1 MVCSYPTFRPSRGVR
16 PKPRA
21 DGTQEARTNKMALKS
36 PAFRRKF
43 PLLVTGSLL
52 ALQPFATSF
61 VVAAEQYDC
70 SVSASGAWDCAPK
83 TAAAP
88 LPPRPVHDGAA
99 VSSANSTPQGK
110 AGGSVDAEPK
120 TMLVT
125 ESKGRGLRSRS
136 ADYSHLDW
144 VPRDKLT
151 AAQLAETGPY
161 CGGAYIEPTR
171 PGMNDK
177 TNKSDAPTFIG
188 AKASRYEQEQ
198 QVATLAGDVVM
209 RQGSMQLEADEASL
223 YQAENRGELNGKVRL
238 RDNGALIVGDHAQVQ
253 LDTGAAQIDN
263 AEYVMHKSRIRG
275 NALYAKRAENA
286 IIRLKD
292 GTYTTCEPDSNAW
305 QLKGNNITLNPATG
319 FGTATN
325 ATLRVKNIPILY
337 TPYIY
342 FPIDDRRQSGFLPP
356 SFSTGGETGFTLVTP
371 YYFNLAPNYD
381 ATLYPQYMT
390 KRGMLMEGEFRYLT
404 KSSEGQFG
412 GAYLN
417 DDNDERSKQ
426 TDSEKTRY
434 MLNWQHKGGLD
445 SRLTTLVDYTKISD
459 PFYFQDLKSYQ
470 EGVQSQDFLNQQGTV
485 SYRGDSYQA
494 AVNLQSYQ
502 LATISQITPY
512 DRLPQITFNGTLP
525 FQPAGLNFSYE
536 TEAVRFDRDLRS
548 GRVRNQDGGPFNA
561 DGTIGE
567 RRLDENVTGL
577 TRANG
582 TRLNVAPAVS
592 YPMNWSYGFITPKL
606 KYVYTKYDLDLD
618 GKGKDQMALA
628 GQTFNSS
635 QDRSVPIAS
644 IDSGLYF
651 DRKTNWF
658 GKDYNQTLEPRAFY
672 LYVPNKDQT
681 EIPVFDTSENSF
693 SYSSLFRDNR
703 FSGSDRIG
711 DENKLSFGL
720 TSRWIEENGFERQR
734 ASIGQAVY
742 FKDREV
748 QLPGVDAK
756 TRDDA
761 HSNVSPVALE
771 YEFRFN
777 RDWRA
782 TADYNWDTETH
793 SPRSGSAMFHY
804 QPEDNPNK
812 VVNLGYRYR
821 NDQVVYNQ
829 LTGKWQFGG
838 DFGQE
843 GDKDFVKD
851 YYKIQ
856 QHDFSMMWPIIP
868 QWNLIT
874 RWQYDYA
881 RNRTLEAFGGFEYD
895 NCCWKLRVINR
906 YWVSNDEYTQ
916 LAPQNEKG
924 DHGLFFQIVLKGL
937 GGLTGAKVESFLD
950 KGIEGYRERED
961 KAF

>member
-1 MVCSYPTFRPSRGVR
+1 
-16 PKPRA
+16 
-21 DGTQEARTNKMALKS
+21 MALKS

-52 ALQPFATSF
+52 AMQPFATSF

-99 VSSANSTPQGK
+99 VSSANGTAQANAEGSTE
-110 AGGSVDAEPK
+110 AEPK

-125 ESKGRGLRSRS
+125 EAKGRGLRSRS

-144 VPRDKLT
+144 VPREKLT

-161 CGGAYIEPTR
+161 CSGAYIEPTR

-177 TNKSDAPTFIG
+177 TNQSDAPTFIG

-209 RQGSMQLEADEASL
+209 RQGSMQLESEEASL
-223 YQAENRGELNGKVRL
+223 YQAENRGELNGNVRL

-263 AEYVMHKSRIRG
+263 AEYVMHKSRVRG

-325 ATLRVKNIPILY
+325 ATLRIKNIPILY

-342 FPIDDRRQSGFLPP
+342 FPIDNRRQSGFLPP
-356 SFSTGGETGFTLVTP
+356 SFSTGSETGFTLVTP

-390 KRGMLMEGEFRYLT
+390 KRGLLMEGEFRYLT

-417 DDNDERSKQ
+417 DDSDERSKQ
-426 TDSEKTRY
+426 TDYEKTRY

-445 SRLTTLVDYTKISD
+445 SRLTTQVDYTKISD
-459 PFYFQDLKSYQ
+459 PYYFQDLKSYE
-470 EGVQSQDFLNQQGTV
+470 EGVQSRDFLNQQGSV
-485 SYRGDSYQA
+485 AYRGDSYQA
-494 AVNLQSYQ
+494 RLNVQAYQ

-512 DRLPQITFNGTLP
+512 DRLPQITFNGALP
-525 FQPAGLNFSYE
+525 YHPGGLNFTYE
-536 TEAVRFDRDLRS
+536 TEAVRFERS
-548 GRVRNQDGGPFNA
+548 LEN
-561 DGTIGE
+561 GTFTDQNGVE
-567 RRLDENVTGL
+567 SARLDTYVTGL

-582 TRLNVAPAVS
+582 TRLNAAPAVD
-592 YPMNWSYGFITPKL
+592 YPMNWTYGFITPKL

-618 GKGKDQMALA
+618 SKGKNDIITAQANA
-628 GQTFNSS
+628 TATNPYTGGVFKSS
-635 QDRSVPIAS
+635 QDRAIPIAS
-644 IDSGLYF
+644 VDSGLYF
-651 DRKTNWF
+651 DRNTNWF
-658 GKDYNQTLEPRAFY
+658 GKDYRQTLEPRAFY
-672 LYVPNKDQT
+672 LYVPNKDQSD
-681 EIPVFDTSENSF
+681 IPVFDTSEYSF
-693 SYSSLFRDNR
+693 SYASLFRDNR

-711 DENKLSFGL
+711 DENKLSLGV

-734 ASIGQAVY
+734 VSVGQALY

-748 QLPGVDAK
+748 QLPGIVAADRADAQ
-756 TRDDA
+756 
-761 HSNVSPVALE
+761 SNVSPIALD

-782 TADYNWDTETH
+782 TADYNWDTDSH

-838 DFGQE
+838 DYGTP
-843 GDKDFVKD
+843 GTDNYVKD

-906 YWVSNDEYTQ
+906 YWVSNDEYSQ
-916 LAPQNEKG
+916 IAPLNEKG
-924 DHGLFFQIVLKGL
+924 DHGLFLQIVLKGL

-950 KGIEGYRERED
+950 KGIQGYRERED
-961 KAF
+961 QAF

>member
-1 MVCSYPTFRPSRGVR
+1 
-16 PKPRA
+16 
-21 DGTQEARTNKMALKS
+21 MALKS

-52 ALQPFATSF
+52 AMQPFATSF

-99 VSSANSTPQGK
+99 VSSANGTAQANAEGSTE
-110 AGGSVDAEPK
+110 AEPK

-125 ESKGRGLRSRS
+125 EAKGRGLRSRS

-144 VPRDKLT
+144 VPREKLT

-161 CGGAYIEPTR
+161 CSGAYIEPTR

-177 TNKSDAPTFIG
+177 TNQSDAPTFIG

-209 RQGSMQLEADEASL
+209 RQGSMQLESEEASL
-223 YQAENRGELNGKVRL
+223 YQAENRGELNGNVRL

-263 AEYVMHKSRIRG
+263 AEYVMHKSRVRG

-325 ATLRVKNIPILY
+325 ATLRIKNIPILY

-342 FPIDDRRQSGFLPP
+342 FPIDNRRQSGFLPP
-356 SFSTGGETGFTLVTP
+356 SFSTGSETGFTLVTP

-390 KRGMLMEGEFRYLT
+390 KRGLLMEGEFRYLT

-417 DDNDERSKQ
+417 DDSNERSKQ
-426 TDSEKTRY
+426 TDYEKTRY

-445 SRLTTLVDYTKISD
+445 SRLTTQVDYTKISD
-459 PFYFQDLKSYQ
+459 PYYFQDLKSYE
-470 EGVQSQDFLNQQGTV
+470 EGVQSRDFLNQQGSV
-485 SYRGDSYQA
+485 AYRGDSYQA
-494 AVNLQSYQ
+494 RLNVQAYQ

-512 DRLPQITFNGTLP
+512 DRLPQITFNGALP
-525 FQPAGLNFSYE
+525 YHPGGLNFTYE
-536 TEAVRFDRDLRS
+536 TEAVRFERS
-548 GRVRNQDGGPFNA
+548 LEN
-561 DGTIGE
+561 GTFTDQNGVE
-567 RRLDENVTGL
+567 SARLDTYVTGL

-582 TRLNVAPAVS
+582 TRLNAAPAVD
-592 YPMNWSYGFITPKL
+592 YPMNWTYGFITPKL

-618 GKGKDQMALA
+618 GTGKTQMAAA
-628 GQTFNSS
+628 GQTFKSS
-635 QDRSVPIAS
+635 QDRAVPIAS
-644 IDSGLYF
+644 VDSGLYF
-651 DRKTNWF
+651 DRNTNWF
-658 GKDYNQTLEPRAFY
+658 GKDYRQTLEPRAFY
-672 LYVPNKDQT
+672 LYVPNKDQSD
-681 EIPVFDTSENSF
+681 IPVFDTSEYSF
-693 SYSSLFRDNR
+693 SYASLFRDNR

-711 DENKLSFGL
+711 DENKLSLGV

-734 ASIGQAVY
+734 VSVGQALY

-748 QLPGVDAK
+748 QLPGIVAADRADAQ
-756 TRDDA
+756 
-761 HSNVSPVALE
+761 SNVSPIALD

-782 TADYNWDTETH
+782 TADYNWDTESH
-793 SPRSGSAMFHY
+793 APRSGSAMFHY

-838 DFGQE
+838 DYGTP
-843 GDKDFVKD
+843 GTDNYVKD

-906 YWVSNDEYTQ
+906 YWVSNDEYSQ
-916 LAPQNEKG
+916 IAPLNEKG
-924 DHGLFFQIVLKGL
+924 DHGLFLQIVLKGL

-950 KGIEGYRERED
+950 KGIQGYRERED
-961 KAF
+961 QAF

>member
-1 MVCSYPTFRPSRGVR
+1 
-16 PKPRA
+16 
-21 DGTQEARTNKMALKS
+21 MALKS

-52 ALQPFATSF
+52 AMQPFATSF

-83 TAAAP
+83 ASAAP
-88 LPPRPVHDGAA
+88 LPPRPVHDGSA
-99 VSSANSTPQGK
+99 VSSANGTPQGEA
-110 AGGSVDAEPK
+110 AGAEAVPQTK
-120 TMLVT
+120 LVT

-144 VPRDKLT
+144 VPRENLT

-161 CGGAYIEPTR
+161 CAGAYIEPPR

-177 TNKSDAPTFIG
+177 TDKSDAPTFIG
-188 AKASRYEQEQ
+188 AKASRYEQET

-209 RQGSMQLEADEASL
+209 RQGSMQVEAQEASL
-223 YQAENRGELNGKVRL
+223 YQAENRGELNGNVRM

-305 QLKGNNITLNPATG
+305 QLRGNNITLNPATG

-356 SFSTGGETGFTLVTP
+356 SFSSGGESGFTLVTP

-417 DDNDERSKQ
+417 DDSDERKKQ
-426 TDSEKTRY
+426 SDYNKTRY

-445 SRLTTLVDYTKISD
+445 SRVLTEVDYTKISD
-459 PFYFQDLKSYQ
+459 PFYFQDLKSNQ
-470 EGVQSQDFLNQQGTV
+470 IGIESREFVNQQGTV

-494 AVNLQSYQ
+494 QLNLQAYE

-512 DRLPQITFNGTLP
+512 DRLPQITFSGALP
-525 FQPAGLNFSYE
+525 YNPGGLHFDYDA
-536 TEAVRFDRDLRS
+536 EAVRFDRDLRT
-548 GRVRNQDGGPFNA
+548 GNIFNKNGGPFP
-561 DGTIGE
+561 DGE
-567 RRLDENVTGL
+567 PRLDTNVRGL

-582 TRLNVAPAVS
+582 TRLNAAPSVS
-592 YPMNWSYGFITPKL
+592 LPMSWSYGFITPKL
-606 KYVYTKYDLDLD
+606 KYAYTKYDLDLD
-618 GKGKDQMALA
+618 GTGKEQMVAE
-628 GQTFNSS
+628 GQKFKSS
-635 QDRSVPIAS
+635 QDRSIPIAS
-644 IDSGLYF
+644 VDSGLFF
-651 DRKTNWF
+651 DRSTQWF
-658 GKDYNQTLEPRAFY
+658 GKNYNQTLEPRLFY
-672 LYVPNKDQT
+672 LYVPEKDQSD
-681 EIPVFDTSENSF
+681 IPVFDTSESSF

-703 FSGSDRIG
+703 FSGTDRIG
-711 DENKLSFGL
+711 DENKLSLGV

-734 ASIGQAVY
+734 VSVGQALY

-748 QLPGVDAK
+748 QLPGVVAADREDSK
-756 TRDDA
+756 SD
-761 HSNVSPVALE
+761 VSPIALD

-782 TADYNWDTETH
+782 TADYNWDTESH

-812 VVNLGYRYR
+812 VINAGYRYR
-821 NDQVVYNQ
+821 NDQVVYDQ

-838 DFGQE
+838 NYGQE
-843 GDKDFVKD
+843 GNPNFVKD

-856 QHDFSMMWPIIP
+856 QHDFSIMWPIIP

-916 LAPQNEKG
+916 IAPQNEKG
-924 DHGLFFQIVLKGL
+924 DHGLFLQIVLKGL

-950 KGIEGYRERED
+950 KGIQGYRERED
-961 KAF
+961 QAF

>member
-1 MVCSYPTFRPSRGVR
+1 
-16 PKPRA
+16 
-21 DGTQEARTNKMALKS
+21 MALKS

-52 ALQPFATSF
+52 AMQPFATSF

-99 VSSANSTPQGK
+99 VSSANGTAQANAEGSTE
-110 AGGSVDAEPK
+110 AEPK

-125 ESKGRGLRSRS
+125 EAKGRGLRSRS

-144 VPRDKLT
+144 VPREKLT

-161 CGGAYIEPTR
+161 CSGAYIEPTR

-177 TNKSDAPTFIG
+177 TNQSDAPTFIG

-209 RQGSMQLEADEASL
+209 RQGSMQLESEEASL
-223 YQAENRGELNGKVRL
+223 YQAENRGELNGNVRL

-263 AEYVMHKSRIRG
+263 AEYVMHKSRVRG

-325 ATLRVKNIPILY
+325 ATLRIKNIPILY

-342 FPIDDRRQSGFLPP
+342 FPIDNRRQSGFLPP
-356 SFSTGGETGFTLVTP
+356 SFSTGSETGFTLVTP

-390 KRGMLMEGEFRYLT
+390 KRGLLMEGEFRYLT

-417 DDNDERSKQ
+417 DDSNERSKQ
-426 TDSEKTRY
+426 TDYEKTRY

-445 SRLTTLVDYTKISD
+445 SRLTTQVDYTKISD
-459 PFYFQDLKSYQ
+459 PYYFQDLKSYE
-470 EGVQSQDFLNQQGTV
+470 EGVQSRDFLNQQGSV
-485 SYRGDSYQA
+485 AYRGDSYQA
-494 AVNLQSYQ
+494 RLNVQAYQ

-512 DRLPQITFNGTLP
+512 DRLPQITFNGALP
-525 FQPAGLNFSYE
+525 YHPGGLNFTYE
-536 TEAVRFDRDLRS
+536 TEAVRFERS
-548 GRVRNQDGGPFNA
+548 LEN
-561 DGTIGE
+561 GTFTDQNGVE
-567 RRLDENVTGL
+567 SARLDTYVTGL

-582 TRLNVAPAVS
+582 TRLNAAPAVD
-592 YPMNWSYGFITPKL
+592 YPMNWTYGFITPKL

-618 GKGKDQMALA
+618 SKGKNDIITAQANA
-628 GQTFNSS
+628 TATNPYTGGVFKSS
-635 QDRSVPIAS
+635 QDRAIPIAS
-644 IDSGLYF
+644 VDSGLYF
-651 DRKTNWF
+651 DRNTNWF
-658 GKDYNQTLEPRAFY
+658 GKDYRQTLEPRAFY
-672 LYVPNKDQT
+672 LYVPNKDQSD
-681 EIPVFDTSENSF
+681 IPVFDTSEYSF
-693 SYSSLFRDNR
+693 SYASLFRDNR

-711 DENKLSFGL
+711 DENKLSLGV

-734 ASIGQAVY
+734 VSVGQALY

-748 QLPGVDAK
+748 QLPGIVAADRADAQ
-756 TRDDA
+756 
-761 HSNVSPVALE
+761 SNVSPIALD

-782 TADYNWDTETH
+782 TADYNWDTDSH

-838 DFGQE
+838 DYGTP
-843 GDKDFVKD
+843 GTDNYVKD

-906 YWVSNDEYTQ
+906 YWVSNDEYSQ
-916 LAPQNEKG
+916 IAPLNEKG
-924 DHGLFFQIVLKGL
+924 DHGLFLQIVLKGL

-950 KGIEGYRERED
+950 KGIQGYRERED
-961 KAF
+961 QAF

>member
-1 MVCSYPTFRPSRGVR
+1 
-16 PKPRA
+16 
-21 DGTQEARTNKMALKS
+21 MALKS

-52 ALQPFATSF
+52 AMQPFATSF

-88 LPPRPVHDGAA
+88 LPPRPVHDGSA
-99 VSSANSTPQGK
+99 VSSANGTPQGES
-110 AGGSVDAEPK
+110 AGTAEAVPQ
-120 TMLVT
+120 TTLVT
-125 ESKGRGLRSRS
+125 EAKGRGLRSRS

-144 VPRDKLT
+144 VPREKLT

-161 CGGAYIEPTR
+161 CSGAYIEPIR

-188 AKASRYEQEQ
+188 AKVSRYEQEQ
-198 QVATLAGDVVM
+198 QVASLAGDVVM
-209 RQGSMQLEADEASL
+209 RQGSMQVEADEANL
-223 YQAENRGELNGKVRL
+223 YQAENRGELNGNVRL
-238 RDNGALIVGDHAQVQ
+238 RDNGALLVGDHAEVQ
-253 LDTGAAQIDN
+253 LDTGAAKVDN

-292 GTYTTCEPDSNAW
+292 GTYTTCEPNSNAW

-325 ATLRVKNIPILY
+325 VTLRVKDIPILY

-342 FPIDDRRQSGFLPP
+342 FPIDNRRQSGFLPP
-356 SFSTGGETGFTLVTP
+356 SFSTGSETGFTLVTP

-417 DDNDERSKQ
+417 DDNDERKNQ
-426 TDSEKTRY
+426 TDYEKTRY

-445 SRLTTLVDYTKISD
+445 SRLLTQVDYTKISD
-459 PFYFQDLKSYQ
+459 PYYFQDLKSYQ
-470 EGVQSQDFLNQQGTV
+470 IGVQSQEYVNQQGSV
-485 SYRGDSYQA
+485 SYRGDSYTARLNVQA
-494 AVNLQSYQ
+494 YQ
-502 LATISQITPY
+502 LATISNITPY
-512 DRLPQITFNGTLP
+512 NRLPQLTFNGTLP
-525 FQPAGLNFSYE
+525 YHPAGLEFAYE
-536 TEAVRFDRDLRS
+536 TEAVRFERDLEN
-548 GRVRNQDGGPFNA
+548 GTFTDEDGLTS
-561 DGTIGE
+561 D
-567 RRLDENVTGL
+567 RLDKNVAGL
-577 TRANG
+577 NRANG
-582 TRLNVAPAVS
+582 NRLNLAPSVS
-592 YPMNWSYGFITPKL
+592 LPLNWTYGFITPKL

-618 GKGKDQMALA
+618 SIGKNDLVTNRLG
-628 GQTFNSS
+628 SS
-635 QDRSVPIAS
+635 SLGESFKSSEDRAVPIAS

-651 DRKTNWF
+651 DRNTQWF
-658 GKDYNQTLEPRAFY
+658 GDNYRQTLEPRLFY
-672 LYVPNKDQT
+672 LYVPEKDQT
-681 EIPVFDTSENSF
+681 DIPVFDTSETTFN
-693 SYSSLFRDNR
+693 YSSLFRDNR
-703 FSGSDRIG
+703 FVGSDRIG
-711 DENKLSFGL
+711 DENKLSLGV
-720 TSRWIEENGFERQR
+720 TSRWIQDNGFERQR
-734 ASIGQAVY
+734 VSIGQALY

-748 QLPGVDAK
+748 QLPGIDAK

-761 HSNVSPVALE
+761 HSNVSPIALD

-782 TADYNWDTETH
+782 TADYNWDTDSH

-812 VVNLGYRYR
+812 VINVGYRYR

-829 LTGKWQFGG
+829 STGKWQFGG
-838 DFGQE
+838 DYGTP
-843 GDKDFVKD
+843 GTDNFVKD

-916 LAPQNEKG
+916 AAPLNEKG
-924 DHGLFFQIVLKGL
+924 DHGLFFQVVLKGL

-961 KAF
+961 QAF

>member
-1 MVCSYPTFRPSRGVR
+1 
-16 PKPRA
+16 
-21 DGTQEARTNKMALKS
+21 
-36 PAFRRKF
+36 
-43 PLLVTGSLL
+43 
-52 ALQPFATSF
+52 
-61 VVAAEQYDC
+61 
-70 SVSASGAWDCAPK
+70 
-83 TAAAP
+83 
-88 LPPRPVHDGAA
+88 VHDGSA
-99 VSSANSTPQGK
+99 VSSASGTPQGES
-110 AGGSVDAEPK
+110 GGTAEAVPQ
-120 TMLVT
+120 TALVT
-125 ESKGRGLRSRS
+125 EAKGRGLRSRS

-144 VPRDKLT
+144 VPREKLT

-161 CGGAYIEPTR
+161 CSGAYIEPIR

-188 AKASRYEQEQ
+188 AKVSRYEQEQ
-198 QVATLAGDVVM
+198 QVASLAGDVVM
-209 RQGSMQLEADEASL
+209 RQGSMQVEADEANL
-223 YQAENRGELNGKVRL
+223 YQAENRGELNGNVRL
-238 RDNGALIVGDHAQVQ
+238 RDNGALLVGDHAEVQ
-253 LDTGAAQIDN
+253 LDTGAAKVDN

-292 GTYTTCEPDSNAW
+292 GTYTTCEPNSNAW

-325 ATLRVKNIPILY
+325 VTLRVKDIPILY

-342 FPIDDRRQSGFLPP
+342 FPIDNRRQSGFLPP

-390 KRGMLMEGEFRYLT
+390 KRGLLMEGEFRYLT

-417 DDNDERSKQ
+417 DDSDERKLQ
-426 TDSEKTRY
+426 TDYEKTRY

-445 SRLTTLVDYTKISD
+445 SRVLTQVDYTNISD
-459 PFYFQDLKSYQ
+459 PYYFQDLKSYQ
-470 EGVQSQDFLNQQGTV
+470 EGIKTQDYVNQQGSVT
-485 SYRGDSYQA
+485 YRGDTYQA
-494 AVNLQSYQ
+494 RLNLQAYQ

-512 DRLPQITFNGTLP
+512 DRLPQITFNGALP
-525 FQPAGLNFSYE
+525 YHPGGLNFTYE
-536 TEAVRFDRDLRS
+536 TEAVRFDRDLE
-548 GRVRNQDGGPFNA
+548 N
-561 DGTIGE
+561 GTFTDENGLVSP
-567 RRLDENVTGL
+567 RLDTYVTGL

-582 TRLNVAPAVS
+582 TRLTAAPAVE
-592 YPMNWSYGFITPKL
+592 YPMNWTYGCVTPKL

-618 GKGKDQMALA
+618 STGKDQIVAA
-628 GQTFNSS
+628 QAAATAANPYVGGTFKSS
-635 QDRSVPIAS
+635 QDRAIPIAS
-644 IDSGLYF
+644 LDTGLYF
-651 DRKTNWF
+651 DRNTQLF
-658 GKDYNQTLEPRAFY
+658 GDNYRQTLEPRMFY
-672 LYVPNKDQT
+672 LYVPYKNQED
-681 EIPVFDTSENSF
+681 IPVFDTGETTFN
-693 SYSSLFRDNR
+693 YASLFRDNR
-703 FSGSDRIG
+703 FAGGDRIG

-720 TSRWIEENGFERQR
+720 TSRWIQDNGFERQR
-734 ASIGQAVY
+734 VSIGQAVY

-748 QLPGVDAK
+748 QLPGIDAA

-761 HSNVSPVALE
+761 HENVSPIALD
-771 YEFRFN
+771 YSFRFN

-782 TADYNWDTETH
+782 TADYNWDPTTH

-812 VVNLGYRYR
+812 VINVGYRYR

-838 DFGQE
+838 DYGTEGQPN
-843 GDKDFVKD
+843 FVKD

-856 QHDFSMMWPIIP
+856 QHDFSMMWPIVP

-881 RNRTLEAFGGFEYD
+881 RNRT
-895 NCCWKLRVINR
+895 
-906 YWVSNDEYTQ
+906 
-916 LAPQNEKG
+916 
-924 DHGLFFQIVLKGL
+924 
-937 GGLTGAKVESFLD
+937 
-950 KGIEGYRERED
+950 
-961 KAF
+961 